1 MKLSDEFFEK
11 CNLVLLEHNTSLGVR
26 FYGFKELPMPGWIM
40 AVCDDGSQL
49 RMTTRISLDCLFLR
63 IETNDVI
70 FISDYY
76 EEETLA
82 NDIKKMYKRF
92 LTLTKHLKQKKIEHK
107 LSEVEHDF
115 K

>member
-11 CNLVLLEHNTSLGVR
+11 CKLVLLQHSMGVR

-40 AVCDDGSQL
+40 AICDDGSQS

-70 FISDYY
+70 FISDSCD
-76 EEETLA
+76 EKALV

-92 LTLTKHLKQKKIEHK
+92 LLLTKQVKQKKIELK
-107 LSEVEHDF
+107 LSEVECDF